1 MSPIDRLINKG
12 LYFRE
17 RPIALHKQ
25 SGLIALIAIAR
36 LQLHSSIHSLSHDFL
51 YMTHQHDYI
60 LFNVALKKNY
70 ITCNKEFLQ
79 NPDCVILR
87 FRFCRQAIC
96 ISYR

>member
-60 LFNVALKKNY
+60 LFHVALKK
-70 ITCNKEFLQ
+70 I
-79 NPDCVILR
+79 I
-87 FRFCRQAIC
+87 
-96 ISYR
+96 

>member
-1 MSPIDRLINKG
+1 MSPTDRLINKG

-60 LFNVALKKNY
+60 LFHVALKKKLYNVQQR
-70 ITCNKEFLQ
+70 ISPE
-79 NPDCVILR
+79 LR
-87 FRFCRQAIC
+87 LRDTAF
-96 ISYR
+96 